1 MKINKE
7 TIIKISREELINMV
21 LRERINTLV
30 RTGEAYE
37 FDSYIVHKI
46 NSGV

>member
-1 MKINKE
+1 MRV
-7 TIIKISREELINMV
+7 IKIDTMEKGDFF